1 MKSHISPKTG
11 LPSTAARARQSPTE
25 VQTELRTPQEEFLDL
40 VPTLL
45 AARGPDGA
53 LVSKFAVAFNVS
65 CARWAAAYDVREEF
79 RDNGC
84 QLRPGT

>member
-1 MKSHISPKTG
+1 M
-11 LPSTAARARQSPTE
+11 A
-25 VQTELRTPQEEFLDL
+25 
-40 VPTLL
+40 L
-45 AARGPDGA
+45 AARRAGRDGA

-84 QLRPGT
+84 QLRLGTY